1 MGYVYSKLNVEDLC
15 LNLKNYRI
23 DFVRF
28 NTEEKVIDRLYEDED
43 IIGLMRLIVD
53 FGGLYPN
60 DLLIAVPKDDS
71 KYTVL
76 EGNRRLLAIKSLLGL
91 INVPPRYEKKVKELS
106 SKLSQQSKDSM
117 RNLTVVV
124 YDKDDGDPLKI
135 IAAKH
140 SSINYENWEQ
150 ISQWHLYKDVFI
162 LNNKDI
168 DSTIEQIGK
177 SKKIVKDFIRNYNL
191 LDHIRSQNYWDDKG
205 LRDQI
210 ERNKL
215 DSTRFTRPLPL
226 SLVKQELRINFDDDL
241 ELKVPKEKVDE
252 FNYILCKYA
261 EAALINNKGSQDYI
275 DTRTKA
281 YEIVALI
288 KRWRENFSGKEEV
301 ENTKKPEDTSG
312 ENNNKEKDGNKN
324 GDKRSEDDGKKK
336 EEGKEASEL
345 PPYFKKLKVCKD
357 LGNDKLEHIVNEIEK
372 IPEEKFPLSALLLA
386 RVLIENSLIHR
397 LKHKKQ
403 WDTFMKELANFKDKN
418 GNTKDRTEI
427 YTLDDIVRFC
437 ITNVQALFSDK
448 RDADLAKKALEKVQS
463 KNGGIRQYLNDMV
476 HESFIT
482 PSAQHLQLI
491 ADDMRIL
498 IQKIILNEE

>member
-43 IIGLMRLIVD
+43 IIDLMRLIVD

-76 EGNRRLLAIKSLLGL
+76 EGNRRLLAIKSLLGI
-91 INVPPRYEKKVKELS
+91 INVPSRYEKKVKELS
-106 SKLSQQSKDSM
+106 SKLSQQSKDSI

-135 IAAKH
+135 IADKH
-140 SSINYENWEQ
+140 SSISYEKWEQ

-168 DSTIEQIGK
+168 DSTVEQLGK
-177 SKKIVKDFIRNYNL
+177 SKKIVKDYIRNYNL

-210 ERNKL
+210 ENNKL
-215 DSTRFTRPLPL
+215 EPTRFTRLLPL
-226 SLVKQELRINFDDDL
+226 SLVKQELKINFDDDF
-241 ELKVPKEKVDE
+241 ELKIPKEKVDE
-252 FNYILCKYA
+252 FDYILCKYA

-275 DTRTKA
+275 DTRTKVH
-281 YEIVALI
+281 EVVELI
-288 KRWRENFSGKEEV
+288 KRWRENFSGKDVV
-301 ENTKKPEDTSG
+301 ENTKKPENSSD
-312 ENNNKEKDGNKN
+312 ENNNKEKDGNKD
-324 GDKRSEDDGKKK
+324 GDERSEDDGKKK
-336 EEGKEASEL
+336 EEGKEASRL
-345 PPYFKKLKVCKD
+345 PPYFQELKVCKD
-357 LGNDKLEHIVNEIEK
+357 LRNPKLEHIVHEIAK
-372 IPEEKFPLSALLLA
+372 IPEEKFPLSGLLLA

-397 LKHKKQ
+397 LKHRKQ
-403 WDTFMKELANFKDKN
+403 WSAFMKDLANSKDKY
-418 GNTKDRTEI
+418 GNTKDRTKI

-437 ITNVQALFSDK
+437 VTNVQNLFSDK
-448 RDADLAKKALEKVQS
+448 RDADLAKKALTKLQS
-463 KNGGIRQYLNDMV
+463 RDGGIRQYLNDMV